1 MQTKYVNLPFM
12 LRILYIVTLTLFLIF
27 TQIPPVTGKSAEGIP
42 VTSDK
47 TGITILEDRKYFEV
61 LLKRIDDADKDIII
75 SMYIFKTT
83 GKKVNSAIKVRDAL
97 INASGRGVVIKVLLE
112 REDEKGS
119 SLNYENEY
127 TAKKLVNGGAA
138 VYFESP
144 GKRTHV
150 KAVVIDGKYAFIGSH
165 NLTASALQ
173 HNNELSL
180 MIDSEEIAGEI
191 ASYIEELL
199 KKSDN
204 WKR

>member
-1 MQTKYVNLPFM
+1 M
-12 LRILYIVTLTLFLIF
+12 LRILYAVTITLFLIF
-27 TQIPPVTGKSAEGIP
+27 TQTRHLEGKSAT
-42 VTSDK
+42 VVRATVDK
-47 TGITILEDRKYFEV
+47 AGVNILEDRRYFEA
-61 LLKRIDDADKDIII
+61 LMKKIEAAKKDIII

-83 GKKVNSAIKVRDAL
+83 GKKVNSAIKVREAL

-127 TAKKLVNGGAA
+127 TAKKLVNGGVA

-173 HNNELSL
+173 YNNELSL
-180 MIDSEEIAGEI
+180 MIDSEEVAGEI
-191 ASYIEELL
+191 ARYIESMINKSSKW
-199 KKSDN
+199 KK
-204 WKR
+204 